1 MGMPESEARKRWIK
15 ENKQFYGFRCHKTYD
30 KDIVEYL
37 EGKEYAKV
45 IKAAL
50 REYIANHSSY
60 EQGVK

>member
-50 REYIANHSSY
+50 REYIANHSSD
-60 EQGVK
+60 EQGVE